1 MKVGAS
7 TPGATRIL
15 ARGPTEADLKS
26 LRVDELPAAIERGD
40 LVWIDVES
48 PAKAELIELGESLRL
63 DELTVEDCLAPV
75 RMPRIDTIPRDC
87 VFVAMFAARFETEPE
102 ARIRTAAVPMVIGPN
117 FLMSVR
123 RELLPEVVHRLN
135 ATFAGFEALPAESGM
150 GLAYVAVDALV
161 DRHLPAATEAAE
173 LAEQFEDDLNPEN
186 ELRSIP
192 ALERLIVLR
201 RDLLAFRRIGV
212 FQSEVLRRLSRK
224 DADLRSYYSDVE
236 DNEREAVET
245 AAATCDY
252 IDGAIEAFQVRRDA
266 RTELGIRRL
275 TVLAVILGP
284 LSLTIGLW
292 GVNFPN
298 IPGTQSHWGWPIFVA
313 CHLAFMLLSIAY
325 LRRARLL

>member
-1 MKVGAS
+1 
-7 TPGATRIL
+7 
-15 ARGPTEADLKS
+15 
-26 LRVDELPAAIERGD
+26 
-40 LVWIDVES
+40 
-48 PAKAELIELGESLRL
+48 
-63 DELTVEDCLAPV
+63 
-75 RMPRIDTIPRDC
+75 
-87 VFVAMFAARFETEPE
+87 
-102 ARIRTAAVPMVIGPN
+102 
-117 FLMSVR
+117 
-123 RELLPEVVHRLN
+123 
-135 ATFAGFEALPAESGM
+135 M

-161 DRHLPAATEAAE
+161 DRHLPAASQAAE
-173 LAEQFEDDLNPEN
+173 HAEQFEDDLNPEN

-212 FQSEVLRRLSRK
+212 FQSEVLRRLGRK
-224 DADLRSYYSDVE
+224 NADLRSYYSDVG

-275 TVLAVILGP
+275 TVLGVILGP
-284 LSLTIGLW
+284 MSLTIGLW
-292 GVNFPN
+292 SVSFAN
-298 IPGTQSHWGWPIFVA
+298 IPGTQLRWGWTTFVA